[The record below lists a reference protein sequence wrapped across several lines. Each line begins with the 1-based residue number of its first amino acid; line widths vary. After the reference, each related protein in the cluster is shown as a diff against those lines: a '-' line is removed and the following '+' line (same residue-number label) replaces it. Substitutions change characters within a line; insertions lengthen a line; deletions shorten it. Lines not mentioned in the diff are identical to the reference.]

1 MGQPEALLTIE
12 ERARIAE
19 LQDLLIDRFVA
30 HREAVEDGR
39 DDHARSLE
47 IEIDGLLREKGAIEK
62 WATVGSA

>member
-1 MGQPEALLTIE
+1 MGKPEALLTVE

-30 HREAVEDGR
+30 HREAVEDRR

-47 IEIDGLLREKGAIEK
+47 IEIDGLLREKGTIEK
-62 WATVGSA
+62 WATVASA